1 MIKNNFII
9 TEEEKQHILNLTRLP
24 NYKKPVRLK
33 EQYSATIT
41 DTPPPTSKTGGESKT
56 DISTTPTSKTGG
68 ESKTDISTTPTS
80 SGGNTTGTFDPS
92 YESGKL
98 KDLQTN
104 GGFGEMD
111 FSRNPDVVGG
121 AYDRVKGLIS
131 NFYRGRTFGM
141 FADALKIAGKIYPD
155 KEYNGKAYSQMGS
168 DITGITSSV
177 NTAISKVQKVQKLVD
192 WNSLTNPTEDE
203 KSLYYKKLLSAPFEG
218 VAVYQLKDQY
228 MSAEELGT
236 KNAKGPVN
244 TSVTSDQ
251 PNKKTNEEAKKGLL
265 GFLQNSK
272 SNVDSSLTDNLCL
285 DVLQTYINDI
295 IPKKTILT
303 DDELRL
309 TKRTIAHCNTKKSS
323 ELRTNIFGKVK
334 NKTTG
339 NAYRNLTK
347 KFRRELEGLGTRSDD
362 FRINL
367 TDPDKN

>member
-24 NYKKPVRLK
+24 NYKKPISLK
-33 EQYSATIT
+33 EQYAAEIA
-41 DTPPPTSKTGGESKT
+41 DTPFTSVN
-56 DISTTPTSKTGG
+56 STTGQNS
-68 ESKTDISTTPTS
+68 
-80 SGGNTTGTFDPS
+80 NTGTFNLS
-92 YESGKL
+92 YESGQL

-104 GGFGEMD
+104 GGFGDMD

-121 AYDRVKGLIS
+121 AYDRVKGLIN
-131 NFYRGRTFGM
+131 NFYRGRIFGM
-141 FADALKIAGKIYPD
+141 FANALAIAGKIYPD
-155 KEYNGKAYSQMGS
+155 KRYNNLSYENMSQN
-168 DITGITSSV
+168 ILNVV
-177 NTAISKVQKVQKLVD
+177 NDAATRAQKTQKLVA

-228 MSAEELGT
+228 MTATDLGT
-236 KNAKGPVN
+236 ANAKGVTN
-244 TSVTSDQ
+244 SFSSDTSGDKSIDLNQT
-251 PNKKTNEEAKKGLL
+251 NNKTNKEATQGLL

-272 SNVDSSLTDNLCL
+272 SNVDSSLTDELCL
-285 DVLQTYINDI
+285 DVLQSYINDI

-347 KFRRELEGLGTRSDD
+347 KFRRELEGLGTRPDD

>member
-1 MIKNNFII
+1 MKKNNFII

-33 EQYSATIT
+33 EQYSAIIT
-41 DTPPPTSKTGGESKT
+41 DTP
-56 DISTTPTSKTGG
+56 
-68 ESKTDISTTPTS
+68 PTS
-80 SGGNTTGTFDPS
+80 SGGNTTGGESKTSTFDLS

-141 FADALKIAGKIYPD
+141 FANALAIAGKIYPD
-155 KEYNGKAYSQMGS
+155 KEYNGKTYSEMGT
-168 DITGITSSV
+168 DITDNV
-177 NTAISKVQKVQKLVD
+177 NEAATKAQKVQKLQK

-203 KSLYYKKLLSAPFEG
+203 KSLYYKKLLGAPFEG

-228 MSAEELGT
+228 MSAESLGT
-236 KNAKGPVN
+236 RNAKGTVN
-244 TSVTSDQ
+244 SFSSGTESDEYS
-251 PNKKTNEEAKKGLL
+251 PDEANKKTNQEAKKGLL

-272 SNVDSSLTDNLCL
+272 SNVDSSLTDELCL

-295 IPKKTILT
+295 VQKKTILT

-347 KFRRELEGLGTRSDD
+347 KFRRELEGLGTRPDD

>member
-9 TEEEKQHILNLTRLP
+9 TEEERQHILNLTRLP
-24 NYKKPVRLK
+24 NYKKPIRLK
-33 EQYSATIT
+33 EQYSAIIT
-41 DTPPPTSKTGGESKT
+41 DTP
-56 DISTTPTSKTGG
+56 
-68 ESKTDISTTPTS
+68 PTS
-80 SGGNTTGTFDPS
+80 SGGNTTGGESNTGTFDLS

-141 FADALKIAGKIYPD
+141 FANALAIAGKIYPD
-155 KEYNGKAYSQMGS
+155 KEYNGKTYIEMGT
-168 DITGITSSV
+168 DITDNV
-177 NTAISKVQKVQKLVD
+177 NDAATKAQKVQKLQK
-192 WNSLTNPTEDE
+192 WNSRTNPTEDE
-203 KSLYYKKLLSAPFEG
+203 KSLYYKKLLGAPFEG

-228 MSAEELGT
+228 MTATDLGT
-236 KNAKGPVN
+236 ANAKGVTN
-244 TSVTSDQ
+244 SFSSDTSGDKSIDINQTN
-251 PNKKTNEEAKKGLL
+251 NKTDKEAKQGLL

-272 SNVDSSLTDNLCL
+272 SNVDSSLTDELCL

-347 KFRRELEGLGTRSDD
+347 KFRRELEGLGTRPDD

>member
-33 EQYSATIT
+33 EQYSAIIT
-41 DTPPPTSKTGGESKT
+41 DTPPAP
-56 DISTTPTSKTGG
+56 P
-68 ESKTDISTTPTS
+68 S
-80 SGGNTTGTFDPS
+80 SGGNTTGGESNTGTFDLS

-141 FADALKIAGKIYPD
+141 FANALAIAGKIYPD
-155 KEYNGKAYSQMGS
+155 KEYNGKTYSQMGTN
-168 DITGITSSV
+168 ITTIVTDAA
-177 NTAISKVQKVQKLVD
+177 TKAQKTQNLVK

-203 KSLYYKKLLSAPFEG
+203 KSLYYKKLLGAPFEG

-228 MSAEELGT
+228 MSAEQLGT
-236 KNAKGPVN
+236 NNAKGDVN
-244 TSVTSDQ
+244 SFSSDTNSDSDDRSVTLDQ
-251 PNKKTNEEAKKGLL
+251 SNKKTNQEAKKGLL

-347 KFRRELEGLGTRSDD
+347 KFRRELEGLGTRPDD

>member
-9 TEEEKQHILNLTRLP
+9 TEEEKQRILNLTRLP

-33 EQYSATIT
+33 EQYSAIIS
-41 DTPPPTSKTGGESKT
+41 DTPPSDTPPSPTST
-56 DISTTPTSKTGG
+56 
-68 ESKTDISTTPTS
+68 
-80 SGGNTTGTFDPS
+80 GGNTTGGESNTGTFNLS
-92 YESGKL
+92 YELGKL

-104 GGFGEMD
+104 GSFGDMD
-111 FSRNPDVVGG
+111 FNRNPDVVGM
-121 AYDRVKGLIS
+121 AYDRVIGLIK
-131 NFYRGRTFGM
+131 NYYRGVVFGM
-141 FADALKIAGKIYPD
+141 FANALEIAGKIYPD
-155 KEYNGKAYSQMGS
+155 KKYNNNTYGQMS
-168 DITGITSSV
+168 MNITQVV
-177 NTAISKVQKVQKLVD
+177 NDAADNAQKVQKLVD

-203 KSLYYKKLLSAPFEG
+203 KSLYYIKILGAPFES
-218 VAVYQLKDQY
+218 VTVYQLKNQY
-228 MSAEELGT
+228 MSAENLGT
-236 KNAKGPVN
+236 KNAKGDVN
-244 TSVTSDQ
+244 SFSSDTDNGSITLNQ
-251 PNKKTNEEAKKGLL
+251 ANEKTTQEAKKGLL

-285 DVLQTYINDI
+285 DILQTYINDI
-295 IPKKTILT
+295 VQKKTILT

-347 KFRRELEGLGTRSDD
+347 KFRRELEGLATRPDD